1 MLRLTETDV
10 TELIDVRGALEAV
23 EHGLLAEA
31 GGQAQTL
38 QKNVIPYDDGARAL
52 HVLSAVAPG
61 LRVSGVKTWVQAGAT
76 AQPILMLFDSET
88 AHPMALIEA
97 NVLSNLRTGAL
108 AGIATKHLA
117 PTTADTL
124 GIVGSGKQ
132 AAMMIHA
139 ISAVRPLRS
148 IRIWSPNPA
157 NRKALADKVQ
167 QELGIHATAERTAAG
182 ALADASIV
190 GLAARVQQPIISSDM
205 IAHGAH
211 VNSIGT
217 TVPGKSEL
225 PQDIFSRFSTIC
237 ADSPVTVRSLSDEF
251 RLRYVSEQDWQAVQR
266 LADIVKS
273 KYHRPESAD
282 LTLYK
287 GMGTGIAD
295 LAMGAALLE
304 RARACG
310 NRYFQS

>member
-1 MLRLTETDV
+1 
-10 TELIDVRGALEAV
+10 
-23 EHGLLAEA
+23 
-31 GGQAQTL
+31 
-38 QKNVIPYDDGARAL
+38 
-52 HVLSAVAPG
+52 
-61 LRVSGVKTWVQAGAT
+61 
-76 AQPILMLFDSET
+76 
-88 AHPMALIEA
+88 
-97 NVLSNLRTGAL
+97 
-108 AGIATKHLA
+108 
-117 PTTADTL
+117 
-124 GIVGSGKQ
+124 
-132 AAMMIHA
+132 
-139 ISAVRPLRS
+139 
-148 IRIWSPNPA
+148 
-157 NRKALADKVQ
+157 
-167 QELGIHATAERTAAG
+167 ELGIHATAESTAAG

-295 LAMGAALLE
+295 LAMGAAILE

-310 NRYFQS
+310 NRY